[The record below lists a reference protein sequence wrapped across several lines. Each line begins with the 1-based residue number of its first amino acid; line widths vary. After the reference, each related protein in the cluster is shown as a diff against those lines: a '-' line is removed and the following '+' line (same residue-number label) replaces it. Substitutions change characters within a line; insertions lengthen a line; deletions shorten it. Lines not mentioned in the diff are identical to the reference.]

1 MGSLRS
7 PMPLDDVLTW
17 CLIHFV
23 HEDEANAAM
32 HTADVRYSPITFR
45 VAEQLHLVRSQ
56 HPLVLA
62 VIAAKGAY
70 VEDTGR

>member
-1 MGSLRS
+1 MTS

-45 VAEQLHLVRSQ
+45 VAEQLADHGEID
-56 HPLVLA
+56 HPLVAA
-62 VIAAKGAY
+62 VMGAKGAY
-70 VEDTGR
+70 AEDTGR